1 MASLAT
7 GRIIRG
13 RFPSLQIPLYTF
25 TSGPKK
31 ALRPPAIFTSW
42 VTILRDFDD
51 DGSTKG
57 YGGRITNWFADP
69 DIKHGAPPIGVM
81 VIDGADSATLVGT
94 VVTVAV
100 PVQPDGALYEVTLG
114 LVFA

>member
-1 MASLAT
+1 MSIT
-7 GRIIRG
+7 KRVRIMVRAHADG
-13 RFPSLQIPLYTF
+13 VSTLFSFDLMNDPY
-25 TSGPKK
+25 
-31 ALRPPAIFTSW
+31 W
-42 VTILRDFDD
+42 V
-51 DGSTKG
+51 GEESTKG